1 MQDNEESVAHITSSD
16 SINIKSAKLADSIQH
31 MVRILKQFPM
41 STLDD
46 ASFRIF
52 IRDLT
57 SIIRHLL
64 PDDARFALIVEDE
77 KGRTL
82 LGNNYKDPAEV
93 IVLLQQTID
102 REIHRVYDPD

>member
-1 MQDNEESVAHITSSD
+1 MQDSGKPCITSSD

-31 MVRILKQFPM
+31 MVRTIRQFPL
-41 STLDD
+41 STLDG
-46 ASFRIF
+46 ASFIIF
-52 IRDLT
+52 VGDLT

-64 PDDARFALIVEDE
+64 PDDARFALIVADE

-93 IVLLQQTID
+93 IGLLQQTID
-102 REIHRVYDPD
+102 REIHRIYDPD